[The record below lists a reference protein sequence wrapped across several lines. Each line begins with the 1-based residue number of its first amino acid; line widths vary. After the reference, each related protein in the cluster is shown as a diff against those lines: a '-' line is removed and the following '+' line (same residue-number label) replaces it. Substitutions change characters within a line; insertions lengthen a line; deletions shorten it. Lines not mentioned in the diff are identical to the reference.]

1 MKHKALSDEHFTN
14 CHMRWEKFRNRD
26 LTKGEQPREWIE
38 TQCQSCAYY
47 VPLIGKFSEDYGA
60 CTNGI
65 SPFDGRIMFE
75 HDGCDEHVLSDDFL
89 QFSISFK
96 NDGPSTG

>member
-1 MKHKALSDEHFTN
+1 MKHKALSDEHLTN
-14 CHMRWEKFRNRD
+14 CHVRWEKLRNRD
-26 LTKGEQPREWIE
+26 LTKGEQPTEWTE

-47 VPLIGKFSEDYGA
+47 VPLVGKFSEDYGA

-65 SPFDGRIMFE
+65 SLLDGRIMFE

-89 QFSISFK
+89 QFSITFK
-96 NDGPSTG
+96 TSDA